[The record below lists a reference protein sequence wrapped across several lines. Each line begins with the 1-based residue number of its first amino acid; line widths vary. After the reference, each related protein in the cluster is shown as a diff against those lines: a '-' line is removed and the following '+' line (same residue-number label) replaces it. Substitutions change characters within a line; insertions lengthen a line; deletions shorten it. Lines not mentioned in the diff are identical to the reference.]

1 MPKKPASLNIL
12 SGAQQLQIEFWNNYS
27 DTAIQKAIN
36 GEPIMLLEEMVT
48 RLETI
53 TTVSDAYIIV
63 HDKDTKKVW
72 IPDKKIY
79 IETLK
84 SLHVH
89 FLFKFSKGATFAEL
103 VDVLGIESQFIEKPK
118 SGRYSYDNKLSYLIH
133 AKDGDKF
140 LYSPS
145 EVHTLVGEDFQNI
158 YNIRRISWEQGRAK
172 KTSSRAGSNIEKL
185 VIDITSGKIKKKDVL
200 HDPNLFEIYIF
211 NKSKV
216 NEAFD
221 IYSEYKAMKTL
232 EDIENGLFT
241 KSTIFIKGASGLG
254 KTTFAKKIAK
264 ELKKLAIA
272 NGEDWDSI
280 VTAATNPFDE
290 VQSQELLILDDVR
303 GNATTASDWLKLT
316 DKYNISALSA
326 RFKNKGGTVKT
337 IIITSPHHPLQFFF
351 ESKNGSREDPSQF
364 IRRINQL
371 VLIDKGSSGESIYK
385 VAIPERKQN
394 PVIHQIPNHE
404 NKIALDYDFSRAEE
418 MNYEDLLIF
427 IVETIRLN
435 NQWSISYEECKKT
448 ITENSTDQSENGD
461 SQTR

>member
-1 MPKKPASLNIL
+1 M
-12 SGAQQLQIEFWNNYS
+12 
-27 DTAIQKAIN
+27 
-36 GEPIMLLEEMVT
+36 
-48 RLETI
+48 
-53 TTVSDAYIIV
+53 
-63 HDKDTKKVW
+63 
-72 IPDKKIY
+72 
-79 IETLK
+79 
-84 SLHVH
+84 
-89 FLFKFSKGATFAEL
+89 
-103 VDVLGIESQFIEKPK
+103 
-118 SGRYSYDNKLSYLIH
+118 
-133 AKDGDKF
+133 
-140 LYSPS
+140 
-145 EVHTLVGEDFQNI
+145 
-158 YNIRRISWEQGRAK
+158 
-172 KTSSRAGSNIEKL
+172 
-185 VIDITSGKIKKKDVL
+185 
-200 HDPNLFEIYIF
+200 FEIYIF

-394 PVIHQIPNHE
+394 PVIHQIPNHD